1 MTGKLNFDVGEKLSE
16 EDQATI
22 DRGLTEF
29 NEENADL
36 STVRPL
42 SVVARNEAGAVTGG
56 LIGRTWGECCE
67 LLVLWVDADSRREGI
82 GGTLMRKAEDEAARR
97 GCHTV
102 FLVTFSFQA
111 SDFYER
117 LGYEKKHSIEGMPD
131 GICKFYMLR
140 PLRD

>member
-22 DRGLTEF
+22 DGGLTES
-29 NEENADL
+29 NESAIDL
-36 STVRPL
+36 SSVRPL

-67 LLVLWVDADSRREGI
+67 ILVLWVEGASRRDGI
-82 GGTLMRKAEDEAARR
+82 GSTLIQKAEAEAARR

-102 FLVTFSFQA
+102 FLVTFSFQ
-111 SDFYER
+111 SPEFYER
-117 LGYEKKHSIEGMPD
+117 LGYEKKHTIEGMPN

-140 PLRD
+140 RLSD

>member
-1 MTGKLNFDVGEKLSE
+1 MTSQFYFDTGETASD

-29 NEENADL
+29 NETSVDL
-36 STVRPL
+36 SAVRPL
-42 SVVARNEAGAVTGG
+42 SVFARNDQGEVIGG
-56 LIGRTWGECCE
+56 VSGRTWGECCE
-67 LLVLWVDADSRREGI
+67 ILVLWVEEASRGEGI
-82 GGTLMRKAEDEAARR
+82 GRTLMQNAEEEAARR

-111 SDFYER
+111 PEFYER
-117 LGYEKKHSIEGMPD
+117 LGYEKKHAIEGMPD

-140 PLRD
+140 RLSD